1 MVGVDMSKRKIQV
14 SLLTSLLF
22 VLLVL
27 CSVGWAST
35 SVPPLLLS
43 LDVEKPGDV
52 QALATINLQDPATYF
67 VTGQFALDHPGLVG
81 ELSQKGTIGSH
92 SHTHQRLTEM
102 DADGIRQDLLSS
114 IKALESATG
123 EAPIW
128 FRSPFL
134 EINDEILTIAAD
146 LGFRYDSSEAER
158 WVKQGLLEEF
168 PISMNTTSRIL
179 FSDYDIFISYSLDDQ
194 MTLELLKQN
203 YLDRFGTG
211 RPFVF
216 LLHPSII
223 AEKADL
229 LHRFI
234 DFVKSE
240 GGELLSFDA
249 YLERFQPSPD
259 PMIGISLGHG
269 VMELDRDR
277 VVMDL
282 KNIGVTDVFVETRN
296 GSRSPVGG
304 DNGDFE
310 HLQPMVPL
318 LERLQGESIRVHARL
333 PVLDDPAAATSVPE
347 RAMADGNGA
356 SSAVWLSPSHPS
368 LRERLQRQTRQLLD
382 MLPLS
387 GIHLDSL
394 AYPGLSFDFS
404 AAALET
410 FEKDTGIT
418 VPKENAAMAIPE
430 QYYNE
435 WVGWRGE
442 QITGLAEA
450 VAEVVAEADREI
462 VLSASLSTEALMDY
476 RHMESSGQD
485 YRQLAGYLDLIVSTS
500 TVNTWMDQSYS
511 TTRIATVA
519 KAMIGS
525 RPLALSITDFADDNV
540 AEAELSSLIEHL
552 SRARIG
558 THGLMLPPYR
568 ALADN
573 ELLGSND
580 FKMLRHVL
588 DVPDNGL
595 AGMAGE
601 KQAPSPAFSPKVE
614 SVAETL
620 PTERDSQSGSAT
632 AMGTT
637 AAAPEQ
643 MKKSTSRLLIMAA
656 GMILLIVGT
665 FYWVRMRGRGR
676 SEELDQGKTEIID
689 WLQLDMLIG
698 DGNLSGELV
707 HSVARHLKAYD
718 PVNTSRYRVA
728 LVLYLVA
735 NKPQTID
742 ELVKTD
748 IAVPGWQVLAM
759 SHLKEALVYG
769 FINISDEHIKIT
781 AKGLNELETMQA
793 MGFEHERWIFT
804 EKRLHEVLLVTCP
817 HCGGENSS
825 HWYWTKFPCAR
836 CGEDIV
842 LRQCTNI
849 TKSSADGIELSQHQ
863 YA

>member
-1 MVGVDMSKRKIQV
+1 MSKPKTQV

-27 CSVGWAST
+27 PSAGLASA

-43 LDVEKPGDV
+43 LDVEKPSDV
-52 QALATINLQDPATYF
+52 EALATINLEDPATYF

-81 ELSQKGTIGSH
+81 KLSKNGTIGSH

-102 DADGIRQDLLSS
+102 DADGIRQDLLNS

-158 WVKQGLLEEF
+158 WVKQGLLGEF

-223 AEKADL
+223 VEKADL
-229 LHRFI
+229 LHQFI

-249 YLERFQPSPD
+249 YLERFQPSRS
-259 PMIGISLGHG
+259 PMIGISLDLS
-269 VMELDRDR
+269 VMDLDRDR

-282 KNIGVTDVFVETRN
+282 KKIGVTDVFVETHD
-296 GSRSPVGG
+296 SDRSAVGG
-304 DNGDFE
+304 DKGDFD
-310 HLQPMVPL
+310 HLQPIVPL
-318 LERLQGESIRVHARL
+318 LERLQGESIQVHARL
-333 PVLDDPAAATSVPE
+333 PVLYDPAVATSTPE
-347 RAMADGNGA
+347 RAMADGNGKP
-356 SSAVWLSPSHPS
+356 SGTWLSPSHPS
-368 LRERLQRQTRQLLD
+368 VQKRLQSQTRQLLD
-382 MLPLS
+382 VLPFS
-387 GIHLDSL
+387 GIHLDYL
-394 AYPGLSFDFS
+394 AYPGLNFDFS
-404 AAALET
+404 NAALEA
-410 FEKDTGIT
+410 FEKDTGIG
-418 VPKENAAMAIPE
+418 VPEQEAATAIPE
-430 QYYNE
+430 QYYDE
-435 WVGWRGE
+435 WVAWRSE

-450 VAEVVAEADREI
+450 MAEVVAEADRDI
-462 VLSASLSTEALMDY
+462 VLSGSLSTEALMDY
-476 RHMESSGQD
+476 RQMESSGQD
-485 YRQLAGYLDLIVSTS
+485 YRQLARYLDLIVSAS
-500 TVNTWMDQSYS
+500 TAKSWIEHSYS
-511 TTRIATVA
+511 TARIATVA
-519 KAMIGS
+519 KTMVGS
-525 RPLALSITDFADDNV
+525 RPLALSITDLADGKV
-540 AEAELSSLIEHL
+540 AEAELRNLTATL
-552 SRARIG
+552 GRAHIS
-558 THGLMLPPYR
+558 TQGLFLPSYR
-568 ALADN
+568 ALMDN
-573 ELLGSND
+573 RQLGSNE
-580 FKMLRHVL
+580 FKMLRQIV
-588 DVPDNGL
+588 DVPENGL
-595 AGMAGE
+595 AGVSGVE
-601 KQAPSPAFSPKVE
+601 RAPAPAISPKVE
-614 SVAETL
+614 SLAETR
-620 PTERDSQSGSAT
+620 PAGRDPQSGSAS
-632 AMGTT
+632 GNETT
-637 AAAPEQ
+637 EAVPE
-643 MKKSTSRLLIMAA
+643 KVKNSTSRLLIMIA
-656 GMILLIVGT
+656 GVILLIVAVS
-665 FYWVRMRGRGR
+665 YWLRRRRQGR
-676 SEELDQGKTEIID
+676 SQGLDHGKTEIID
-689 WLQLDMLIG
+689 WLKLDTLIG
-698 DGNLSGELV
+698 DGNLNGELV
-707 HSVARHLKAYD
+707 HSVARHLKVYD

-728 LVLYLVA
+728 LILYLVA

-748 IAVPGWQVLAM
+748 IEVPGWQVLAM

-781 AKGLNELETMQA
+781 DKGLTELETMQA
-793 MGFEHERWIFT
+793 MGFEHDRWIFT

-842 LRQCTNI
+842 LRQCKNI